1 MPIRTVAVLAA
12 RYRGKRADL
21 NNLRTHAIVDG
32 SPVTLC
38 GRIQEESTTE
48 ADDEHA
54 PATCPTCAK
63 RDRRSKTGGPF
74 ILASLLQLS

>member
-1 MPIRTVAVLAA
+1 MIRTVAVLAD
-12 RYRGKRADL
+12 RYRGKQAKLDAT
-21 NNLRTHAIVDG
+21 RTHALSDT

-38 GRIQEESTTE
+38 GRIMADATTE
-48 ADDEHA
+48 AQDDHA